1 MAKVQVTNVT
11 VLDNPANFLNPFQFE
26 ITFECAENL
35 TEDLEWKI
43 IYVGSAETEDYDQTL
58 DSVLVGPVSQGR
70 HMFVFQ
76 AEPPKPALIPQGDI
90 LGVTVVLITCSYRS
104 QEFIRVGY
112 YVNNEYSDPELI
124 ECNESE
130 KQPTVPQFDKVMRNI
145 LHSKPRV
152 TRFTIDWDDPPL
164 VDSENIAPTA
174 PNIQQEQS
182 TSLSNGAKDHMMKT
196 GDYAAGPNNTDS
208 NSSIPDYV
216 QDMECH

>member
-1 MAKVQVTNVT
+1 
-11 VLDNPANFLNPFQFE
+11 
-26 ITFECAENL
+26 
-35 TEDLEWKI
+35 
-43 IYVGSAETEDYDQTL
+43 
-58 DSVLVGPVSQGR
+58 
-70 HMFVFQ
+70 
-76 AEPPKPALIPQGDI
+76 
-90 LGVTVVLITCSYRS
+90 
-104 QEFIRVGY
+104 
-112 YVNNEYSDPELI
+112 
-124 ECNESE
+124 
-130 KQPTVPQFDKVMRNI
+130 MRNI

-216 QDMECH
+216 QDMECHWDTCKTSSVNCETNQKLLWPMPVHKWMMPMNFGDQGEFVHRASFTRDPTWNICALLFRARNMCWLQKLLWHGTFLFSCHAGPRVNDAHEFRLSRQIHGIIQEWIGV

>member
-1 MAKVQVTNVT
+1 
-11 VLDNPANFLNPFQFE
+11 
-26 ITFECAENL
+26 
-35 TEDLEWKI
+35 
-43 IYVGSAETEDYDQTL
+43 
-58 DSVLVGPVSQGR
+58 
-70 HMFVFQ
+70 
-76 AEPPKPALIPQGDI
+76 
-90 LGVTVVLITCSYRS
+90 
-104 QEFIRVGY
+104 
-112 YVNNEYSDPELI
+112 
-124 ECNESE
+124 
-130 KQPTVPQFDKVMRNI
+130 MRNI

-216 QDMECH
+216 QDMECHWDTCKTSSVNCETNQKFLWHGTFSSCHVGSLVNDANEFRPSRRIHGHRSLVNWRETFAHCYSGQRTLQGVDCWNVLLVILLAACMTIPAI